1 MISMCWLKSN
11 LFLLILLLS
20 FFGNA
25 QSKYWVFFTDKNGV
39 EFNPYTFFDKKA
51 IDRRIKNNISL
62 FDSTD
67 FPVNET
73 YIYKVSQIADS
84 VSHSTRWFNALA
96 VYASEE
102 QIKLIR
108 TLSFVKDVK
117 EMFRN
122 DLSLC
127 SNTSS
132 NLYADDTQEL
142 TATDFQILKNQT
154 SVMQSDKFEK
164 DSIDGKGIRIAVL
177 DAGFFS
183 ADYSP
188 AFSHLRTNDQIIK
201 TYNFIKNSEEVYGWE
216 SHGTEVLSCIAG
228 IMDGYRIGL
237 APGAEFL
244 LGLTEDATGEFFS
257 DEENWLAGLEWADKN
272 GADIVSSSLGHGG
285 WRYFF
290 KEMTG
295 KISLVSSSANMAA
308 RKGMLVITAAGNEGD
323 SKWKYVLTP
332 ADADS
337 ALTVGGINDGAQ
349 IHIVFSSFGP
359 TADKRMKPNVCA
371 YGEVIGAS
379 EYKLKYTTGTSFA
392 TPLVAGF
399 AACAWQTDT
408 SLTNMQLFKKIEECS
423 SLYPYYDYAHGFG
436 VPQASFFTD
445 SIKLPAD
452 TAFDLVLENGIVK
465 IMMRD
470 QALNDKSCDKKTVL
484 YCHIENNKGILDDY
498 WVYSAEKKNIA
509 QFYVTDYKKGMKL
522 RVHYKGYTAVYE
534 FD

>member
-1 MISMCWLKSN
+1 MISMGWLKSN

-96 VYASEE
+96 VYASDE
-102 QIKLIR
+102 QINKIK

-132 NLYADDTQEL
+132 NLSADDAQKL
-142 TATDFQILKNQT
+142 TATDFLILKNQT

-201 TYNFIKNSEEVYGWE
+201 TYNFIKNNEEVYGWE

-228 IMDGYRIGL
+228 IMDG
-237 APGAEFL
+237 
-244 LGLTEDATGEFFS
+244 
-257 DEENWLAGLEWADKN
+257 
-272 GADIVSSSLGHGG
+272 
-285 WRYFF
+285 
-290 KEMTG
+290 
-295 KISLVSSSANMAA
+295 
-308 RKGMLVITAAGNEGD
+308 
-323 SKWKYVLTP
+323 
-332 ADADS
+332 
-337 ALTVGGINDGAQ
+337 
-349 IHIVFSSFGP
+349 
-359 TADKRMKPNVCA
+359 
-371 YGEVIGAS
+371 
-379 EYKLKYTTGTSFA
+379 
-392 TPLVAGF
+392 
-399 AACAWQTDT
+399 
-408 SLTNMQLFKKIEECS
+408 
-423 SLYPYYDYAHGFG
+423 
-436 VPQASFFTD
+436 
-445 SIKLPAD
+445 
-452 TAFDLVLENGIVK
+452 
-465 IMMRD
+465 
-470 QALNDKSCDKKTVL
+470 
-484 YCHIENNKGILDDY
+484 
-498 WVYSAEKKNIA
+498 
-509 QFYVTDYKKGMKL
+509 
-522 RVHYKGYTAVYE
+522 
-534 FD
+534 